1 MNFDVVRVCNI
12 SQSNKYIFN
21 DFHYLNISQS
31 KNKRQYGETLSLKK
45 KNNKKG
51 SMITSSWY
59 RNEKLIVTGFQSRG
73 DETVLEIDGDNS
85 R

>member
-1 MNFDVVRVCNI
+1 MNFDVVRLCDI

-21 DFHYLNISQS
+21 DFHYFNTSQS
-31 KNKRQYGETLSLKK
+31 KNKRQYGETLSQK

-51 SMITSSWY
+51 SMITSSWH

-85 R
+85 Q